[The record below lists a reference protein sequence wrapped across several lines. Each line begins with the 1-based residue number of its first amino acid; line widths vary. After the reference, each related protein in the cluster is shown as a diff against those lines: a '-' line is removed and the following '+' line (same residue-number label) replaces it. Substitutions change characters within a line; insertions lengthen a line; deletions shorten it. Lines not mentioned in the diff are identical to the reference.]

1 VIEMSTSLFHDQ
13 EANTPDPDLAES
25 SGSTSASIAFGAPDS
40 PAPTVL
46 HRGES
51 PTKVGGPVSAA
62 WREGSLTRAMEL
74 EALSAWVDAN
84 NPQPN
89 NDILRNAVCFHLE
102 AARQAAQVEPL
113 YPPRHLHMPRSGS
126 LRERAM
132 SNLDAAEA
140 HLLNIAPPSYLLGQ
154 MPSLLQHVR
163 RHLVA
168 TDPRREELERIARRI
183 GLNDPDHASTP
194 TADPAEY
201 EERTRVVDCERG
213 QIVTA
218 MRAAS
223 SAALREQVRLR
234 SFRNVVVVTT
244 VILTFLAVAMAVTG
258 WLNPTLVPLCFA
270 PEEAGQAT
278 VVCPTQQSAPFTT
291 SGTTPSTTSEDIDDA
306 IEKTARGWDILVVQ
320 LVGLTAAAVAAA
332 GSIRNV
338 RGSSEKAGLLA
349 ALAVLK
355 LPTGAVTALLGLLL
369 MRGQFVPGLSAL
381 DTSAQILAWALVFG
395 YAQQLF
401 TRLVDQQGQT
411 VLDSIRGANRP
422 PATATTTS

>member
-1 VIEMSTSLFHDQ
+1 MST
-13 EANTPDPDLAES
+13 DLVHEEETRTRPADDVVAS
-25 SGSTSASIAFGAPDS
+25 SGHASTSPVFHAGNPR
-40 PAPTVL
+40 TVSD
-46 HRGES
+46 RGQS

-74 EALSAWVDAN
+74 EALSEWVDASN
-84 NPQPN
+84 SQPN
-89 NDILRNAVCFHLE
+89 SGILRDAVCFHLQ
-102 AARQAAQVEPL
+102 AARQAAEVEPL
-113 YPPRHLHMPRSGS
+113 YPRRLLHLPRSGS

-163 RHLVA
+163 RHLVP
-168 TDPRREELERIARRI
+168 TDPRREELERFARGI
-183 GLNDPDHASTP
+183 GLIDPDHAQPP
-194 TADPAEY
+194 TSDPDAY
-201 EERTRVVDCERG
+201 KERESAVNRERG
-213 QIVTA
+213 QIVSA

-234 SFRNVVVVTT
+234 SFRNVVVATT
-244 VILTFLAVAMAVTG
+244 VVLTVLAIAMAVIG
-258 WLNPTLVPLCFA
+258 WLSPTLVPLCFA
-270 PEEAGQAT
+270 PEEAGKAT

-291 SGTTPSTTSEDIDDA
+291 SDTPPSTTSEDIDDA
-306 IEKTARGWDILVVQ
+306 VRKTAMRWDILIVE

-332 GSIRNV
+332 GAIRKV

-349 ALAVLK
+349 ALAALK

-422 PATATTTS
+422 PTSPPPAS